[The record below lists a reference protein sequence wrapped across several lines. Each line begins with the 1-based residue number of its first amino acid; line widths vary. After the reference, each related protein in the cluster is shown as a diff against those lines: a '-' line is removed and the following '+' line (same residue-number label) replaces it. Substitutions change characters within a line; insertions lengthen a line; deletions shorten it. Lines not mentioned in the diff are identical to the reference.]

1 MFSYPR
7 ALAGFA
13 LIVGFASV
21 LASHSASATGLDF
34 LNHMNPE
41 YTKCISNVRASMHY
55 RDRNDGKLQNA
66 VVNACNR
73 AHPAFGKG

>member
-1 MFSYPR
+1 MSSYPR
-7 ALAGFA
+7 ALAVFA

-21 LASHSASATGLDF
+21 FGSHSASAIGLDF

-55 RDRNDGKLQNA
+55 RDRNDSKLQNA